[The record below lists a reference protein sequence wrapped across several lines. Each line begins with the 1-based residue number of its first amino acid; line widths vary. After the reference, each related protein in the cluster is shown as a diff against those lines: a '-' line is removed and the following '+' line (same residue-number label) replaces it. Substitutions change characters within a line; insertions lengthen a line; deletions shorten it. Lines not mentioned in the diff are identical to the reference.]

1 MPTVSETPVTLR
13 AFAAPADAASLR
25 RADVTLWTA
34 ALFTALFA
42 LVAIAH
48 LGQAIHGR
56 RWFMLGTVFICCLTE
71 LLGVSSSHIGSGVNT
86 AC

>member
-1 MPTVSETPVTLR
+1 MPTVSET
-13 AFAAPADAASLR
+13 FATVRSFAVDADATPR
-25 RADVTLWTA
+25 RWADVTLWTA

-56 RWFMLGTVFICCLTE
+56 RWFMLGTVFVCCLTE
-71 LLGVSSSHIGSGVNT
+71 LLGVSFVT
-86 AC
+86 CRL